1 MREVAFIK
9 QNKEKWLGIEHVIS
23 GKLKKNPDE
32 LSSLYINLVNDLSFA
47 KTYYPKSKT
56 TVYLNHLS
64 TLIFQK
70 IYKTKRVEENRFLY
84 FFKTEVPL
92 LVYQYRK
99 YLFFAFSLFAIFI
112 LIGVV
117 SSHYDKDFVT
127 MILGEDYVNM
137 TIENIKKGNPIGVYE
152 SGSNWGSTLYIIQN
166 NITVGLKLYIYGL
179 FAGIGTVLF
188 AMFNS
193 IMVGSFQYFFAT
205 KNLLWESA
213 LVIWIHGTLEISV
226 IVVCGAAGLVM
237 GNSILFPGT
246 YTRLQSFQRGAK
258 DGLKI
263 VIGTIPIFIVAAFL
277 EGFVTRYTGMPLWL
291 SILIIGSSAVFI
303 LWYFV
308 VYPIRRFAPPRV
320 KRLLRTVQALPPSN
334 LV

>member
-99 YLFFAFSLFAIFI
+99 YLFFAFSLFTIFI

-193 IMVGSFQYFFAT
+193 IMVGSFQYFFVT
-205 KNLLWESA
+205 QGVLGQSA
-213 LVIWIHGTLEISV
+213 RGIWVHGVFEIFSMVIETM
-226 IVVCGAAGLVM
+226 AGLVL
-237 GNSILFPGT
+237 GASILFPKT
-246 YTRLQSFQRGAK
+246 FSRINSFKRGFK
-258 DGLKI
+258 DSFKI
-263 VIGTIPIFIVAAFL
+263 FLSTVPFTIFAGIL
-277 EGFVTRYTGMPLWL
+277 EGYVTRYALKMNLGINLFIIFGTL
-291 SILIIGSSAVFI
+291 LIISYYYIYYPFI
-303 LWYFV
+303 INKKLENHHS
-308 VYPIRRFAPPRV
+308 I
-320 KRLLRTVQALPPSN
+320 
-334 LV
+334 

>member
-9 QNKEKWLGIEHVIS
+9 QNKEKWLGIEHVTS
-23 GKLKKNPDE
+23 GKVKKNPDE
-32 LSSLYINLVNDLSFA
+32 LSSLYINLINDLSFA

-64 TLIFQK
+64 TLMFQK

-99 YLFFAFSLFAIFI
+99 YLFFAFSLFIIFI

-117 SSHYDKDFVT
+117 SSHYDKNFVT

-137 TIENIKKGNPIGVYE
+137 TVENIKKGNPIGVYE
-152 SGSNWGSTLYIIQN
+152 SGSNWGSSLAIIQN
-166 NITVGLKLYIYGL
+166 NLTVGLKLYIYGL

-193 IMVGSFQYFFAT
+193 IMVGSFQYFFQTQGA
-205 KNLLWESA
+205 LGQSA
-213 LVIWIHGTLEISV
+213 RGIWVHGVFEIFSMVIETM
-226 IVVCGAAGLVM
+226 AGLVL
-237 GNSILFPGT
+237 GASILFPKT
-246 YTRLQSFQRGAK
+246 FSRLNSFKIGFK
-258 DGLKI
+258 DSFKI
-263 VIGTIPIFIVAAFL
+263 FLSTVPFTIVAGIL
-277 EGFVTRYTGMPLWL
+277 EGYVTRYALKMNLGINLFIIFGTLFIISYYYIYYPFIVNKKRGSQN
-291 SILIIGSSAVFI
+291 SI
-303 LWYFV
+303 
-308 VYPIRRFAPPRV
+308 
-320 KRLLRTVQALPPSN
+320 
-334 LV
+334 

>member
-193 IMVGSFQYFFAT
+193 IMVGSFQYFFVT
-205 KNLLWESA
+205 QGVLGQSA
-213 LVIWIHGTLEISV
+213 RGIWVHGVFEIFSMVIETM
-226 IVVCGAAGLVM
+226 AGLVL
-237 GNSILFPGT
+237 GASILFPKT
-246 YTRLQSFQRGAK
+246 FSRLNSFKVGFK
-258 DGLKI
+258 DSFKI
-263 VIGTIPIFIVAAFL
+263 FLSTVPFTIVAGIL
-277 EGFVTRYTGMPLWL
+277 EGYVTRYALKMNLGINLFIIFGTLFIISYYYIYYPFKEKKKLGNHH
-291 SILIIGSSAVFI
+291 SI
-303 LWYFV
+303 
-308 VYPIRRFAPPRV
+308 
-320 KRLLRTVQALPPSN
+320 
-334 LV
+334 